1 MTQHLDPTIPPNVDP
16 TIPTVNLT
24 YTRPPSR
31 GGLITAVAVLLVL
44 VGVAGG
50 LLVSQRNHHASPSH
64 SSAALPSATATT
76 PAPEPTYTT
85 DQMFL
90 ITVRRVGKDLS
101 YFSDKELI
109 DIAHGMCETFAAG
122 ASYADVLASGTDA
135 GISAY
140 DTAVLMGGAQTQ
152 YCPSYS

>member
-1 MTQHLDPTIPPNVDP
+1 MTQHLDPTIPPNLDP

-24 YTRPPSR
+24 YTTPPSR

-50 LLVSQRNHHASPSH
+50 VLVSQQHNNNSASPSH
-64 SSAALPSATATT
+64 ISAAPSSTT
-76 PAPEPTYTT
+76 PSPDPTYST
-85 DQMFL
+85 DQLFL
-90 ITVRRVGKDLS
+90 VTVRRTASKDLS

-109 DIAHGMCETFAAG
+109 DLAHTMCDTFAAG
-122 ASYADVLASGTDA
+122 ASYADVMDAGTSS

-152 YCPSYS
+152 YCPS